1 VAGFYDLKNKSEETM
16 DQMSKDELI
25 ELLEKYDSQGITHDR
40 GLIVDDDKRSL
51 TSEPRIVEGE

>member
-1 VAGFYDLKNKSEETM
+1 M

-40 GLIVDDDKRSL
+40 GLIVEDDKRSL
-51 TSEPRIVEGE
+51 TSETRTVEGD